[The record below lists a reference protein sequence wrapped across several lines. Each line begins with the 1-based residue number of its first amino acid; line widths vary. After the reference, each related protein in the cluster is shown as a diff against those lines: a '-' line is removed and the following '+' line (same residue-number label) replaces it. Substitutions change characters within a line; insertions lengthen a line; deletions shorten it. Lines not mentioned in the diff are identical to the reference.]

1 METAATIG
9 FLCRGWCP
17 DIGGVETHTEGLA
30 RTLMAAGYRV
40 VVLATERDD
49 RRPPHSVRDT
59 TVDGIHVRRMNRP
72 CAPVTRVDEL
82 TFDPRAANI
91 VRDWVQT
98 VRPAVVHAHHL
109 SGLGLDSLEVIDDL
123 HRPLVVSLHDY
134 WSLCPRGQMQD
145 FEGRICPAPA
155 ADACARCGTAT
166 WQHLRA
172 DREQTGR
179 RTSRALSLLRR
190 ADRLLVP
197 SGAAREVFVRAG
209 LERLRISVC
218 ENGIESQTLRAR
230 TQLARA
236 DLPRGRRLGVLGSV
250 QPSKGVLE
258 LAHAVCLADVRGLR
272 LAVHGPLEDYHGD
285 ASYLNAL
292 ERLAGQDPRVV
303 LHGRYE
309 PRDLPRVLATLDAVA
324 VPSRWEEVYGLGAR
338 EARAV
343 GLPVLA
349 ARRGGLALL
358 ADDPGVT
365 LVEGDELSA
374 WVAALRAFSF
384 ARTEPAPVRTLLG
397 MTEQMLGVYRH
408 AWEHRVRA
416 GRVA

>member
-9 FLCRGWCP
+9 FLCRGWSP

-40 VVLATERDD
+40 VVLATECDE
-49 RRPPHSVRDT
+49 RRPPHTVRDT

-72 CAPVTRVDEL
+72 SAPATCMDEL
-82 TFDPRAANI
+82 TFDPRAMNI
-91 VRDWVQT
+91 VRDWVQS

-109 SGLGLDSLEVIDDL
+109 SGLGLDSLEVIDKL

-134 WSLCPRGQMQD
+134 WSLCPRGQMLNV
-145 FEGRICPAPA
+145 ERRVCPAPA
-155 ADACARCGTAT
+155 ADVCAQCAVAT
-166 WQHLRA
+166 WHHLRA
-172 DREQTGR
+172 DREDTGR

-190 ADRLLVP
+190 ADRILVP

-209 LERLRISVC
+209 LERSRVSVC
-218 ENGIESQTLRAR
+218 ENGVESQTLRAR

-258 LAHAVCLADVRGLR
+258 LAHAVCLSDVRGLR

-292 ERLAGQDPRVV
+292 ERLAGPGSRHVGSATV
-303 LHGRYE
+303 LYRSCV
-309 PRDLPRVLATLDAVA
+309 RSSWRSA
-324 VPSRWEEVYGLGAR
+324 
-338 EARAV
+338 
-343 GLPVLA
+343 GLPLSHARPILSHNPVGAA
-349 ARRGGLALL
+349 AR
-358 ADDPGVT
+358 
-365 LVEGDELSA
+365 
-374 WVAALRAFSF
+374 
-384 ARTEPAPVRTLLG
+384 
-397 MTEQMLGVYRH
+397 
-408 AWEHRVRA
+408 
-416 GRVA
+416 